1 MRDIVDEAGVK
12 RVVKKLLL
20 TYGWYY
26 WMPSANA
33 FGISGI
39 SDFNA
44 VRNGRF
50 LAIETK
56 FGGNK
61 PTPLQRRYLEQV
73 AAHGAL
79 TMVVNERSLDK
90 LEELLKVAEN

>member
-33 FGISGI
+33 FGSSGI
-39 SDFNA
+39 ADFNA

-56 FGGNK
+56 FGSNK
-61 PTPLQRRYLEQV
+61 PTALQRRYLDQI
-73 AAHGAL
+73 AAHGGLA
-79 TMVVNERSLDK
+79 VVTTERTLGE
-90 LEELLKVAEN
+90 LEELLKVEEK